1 MDTAVAPFDLQ
12 RLVFGDE
19 SLLFGL
25 EIVFRTLV
33 VYIYALVL
41 LRWLGSRTIG
51 QLSTVELMLVI
62 ALGSAVGDAMFYPDV
77 PLLHSLIVVTVVV
90 LANKLLDVLIAR
102 SRRAERAI
110 DGRAKE
116 VIVDGVFDEKFL
128 TGVTLGASEVFQQ
141 LRHQG
146 IEHLGQVKFAYVE
159 PSGEVTVFR
168 KKGEVPPGLP
178 IVPPWEVE
186 RPARIEAEAQANEKR
201 TLACLR
207 CGTVHEVAS
216 GEAAGH
222 CPHCGNDAWT
232 PAALR
237 PLTEEGESGG
247 KVSRRRSAKS
257 DRRTSASRS

>member
-1 MDTAVAPFDLQ
+1 LDTAVVPFDLQ
-12 RLVFGDE
+12 RLVFGDQ

-25 EIVFRTLV
+25 EIVFRTIV

-62 ALGSAVGDAMFYPDV
+62 ALGSAVGDAMFYPNV

-90 LANKLLDVLIAR
+90 LANKVLDVLIAR
-102 SRRAERAI
+102 SRLAERAI

-116 VIVDGVFDEKFL
+116 LIVDGVFDDKFL
-128 TGVTLGASEVFQQ
+128 TGVTLGVNEVFQQ

-178 IVPPWEVE
+178 IVPAGRSNSRRGSMRTRTQMKSERSPACAAVRCTRSQAAR
-186 RPARIEAEAQANEKR
+186 RPAI
-201 TLACLR
+201 
-207 CGTVHEVAS
+207 VPI
-216 GEAAGH
+216 AGQRRL
-222 CPHCGNDAWT
+222 D
-232 PAALR
+232 
-237 PLTEEGESGG
+237 SGG
-247 KVSRRRSAKS
+247 AASA
-257 DRRTSASRS
+257 DRGR